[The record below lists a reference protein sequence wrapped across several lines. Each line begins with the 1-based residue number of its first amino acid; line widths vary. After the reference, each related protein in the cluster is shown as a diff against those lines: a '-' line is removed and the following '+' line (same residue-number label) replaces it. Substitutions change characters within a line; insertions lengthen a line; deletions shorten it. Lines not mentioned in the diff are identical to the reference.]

1 MRDMVNSQIIRRG
14 IRDPLVLKA
23 MSEVDRSLFVRD
35 SEKSYSFDD
44 SPLPIGYGQTI
55 SQPYIVAYMTEQ
67 LNLHKEMTV
76 LEIGTGSGYQS
87 AILSKIVSQV
97 YSIERIEEL
106 AHRAQ
111 STLNISGFNNV
122 TIKIGDGYTGWKEK
136 APFNAIIATAAAPV
150 VPEPLINQLR
160 DPGSMIIPI
169 GSEYGIQYLV
179 KIIKEKKK
187 ISEKRLIPVRFVP
200 FVSQSFI

>member
-44 SPLPIGYGQTI
+44 SPLPIGFGQTI

-67 LNLHKEMTV
+67 LNLHEEMTV

-106 AHRAQ
+106 AQRAQ

-150 VPEPLINQLR
+150 VPEPLIDQLR

-169 GSEYGIQYLV
+169 GSEYEIQYLV
-179 KIIKEKKK
+179 KIIKKEKK
-187 ISEKRLIPVRFVP
+187 ISMKRLIPVRFVP